1 MTRYHTFDEVP
12 DWAKPEIKELM
23 DAGALRGD
31 EKGDLSLSD
40 DLMRAIIIN
49 KRYTDSKQ

>member
-1 MTRYHTFDEVP
+1 MRQVILSMKDYIFADAV
-12 DWAKPEIKELM
+12 
-23 DAGALRGD
+23 AGALRGD

-49 KRYTDSKQ
+49 KRYTESRGCCNGK